1 MSPRIAFYVAAA
13 TALVSAGCATQG
25 ARPDAE
31 ITRARTLIEQAE
43 RAGAQRYASLEV
55 GQARDKLE
63 QADQAMHKGEN
74 EQARNRA
81 NEAAADAELALARA
95 SSGEAQ
101 RSAQEVQ
108 KSIEDLRREA
118 GLNTQQSTS
127 PEQSPSPQ
135 P

>member
-13 TALVSAGCATQG
+13 TALVSAGCASQG
-25 ARPDAE
+25 PRPDAE

-43 RAGAQRYASLEV
+43 RGGAQRYASLEV
-55 GQARDKLE
+55 QQARDKL
-63 QADQAMHKGEN
+63 QRADQAMQKGEN
-74 EQARNRA
+74 EQARNQA
-81 NEAAADAELALARA
+81 NEAAADAELAIARA

-108 KSIEDLRREA
+108 KSIEDLRNEA
-118 GLNTQQSTS
+118 AQSS
-127 PEQSPSPQ
+127 QSAPSPQ